1 MATTRDYTVVVP
13 FPRAGGHWAEEGGTV
28 SLLDVEAAQ
37 LLRVGRLTLKTDAA
51 QKKVKK
57 NNTFK

>member
-1 MATTRDYTVVVP
+1 MATTCDYTVVVP
-13 FPRAGGHWAEEGGTV
+13 FPLAGGHWAEAGGTV

-51 QKKVKK
+51 QKNANK
-57 NNTFK
+57 NNTL